1 MERDPLVS
9 TAPITPGLPKTDAM
23 AALLCKLDSQVN
35 KHLASATQRR
45 PTATAANATNGCAV
59 TPSPQQQ
66 QQQQLA
72 RPIKRARWLTPTF
85 ATLLVSMLCGPALVW
100 WGVSAEHESQGA
112 SAAPASPAPN
122 QPAGPKP
129 PQQKPQPQLEPP
141 PPPSLVPE
149 AAPSPAPIVAA
160 QTTAT
165 SSPASTAQPTCSDAR
180 TALGLCPTTTR

>member
-1 MERDPLVS
+1 MERDPLLS

-66 QQQQLA
+66 QRQQLA
-72 RPIKRARWLTPTF
+72 RPIKRARWLTPTV

-100 WGVSAEHESQGA
+100 WGVSAEHESQSA
-112 SAAPASPAPN
+112 SAAPASLAPN

-129 PQQKPQPQLEPP
+129 PQPQPQLEPP

-149 AAPSPAPIVAA
+149 AAASPAPIVAA

-165 SSPASTAQPTCSDAR
+165 SSPASTAQPTCSDAK